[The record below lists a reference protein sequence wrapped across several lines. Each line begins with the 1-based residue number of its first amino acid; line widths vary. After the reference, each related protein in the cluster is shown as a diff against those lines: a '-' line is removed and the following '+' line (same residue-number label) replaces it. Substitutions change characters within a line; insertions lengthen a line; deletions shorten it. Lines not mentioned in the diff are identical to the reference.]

1 MALKLV
7 KVGTTDEFSFGDE
20 SDPIINS
27 VTLDGSGGTKVSNEL
42 QIDLYADSGFYIDPI
57 SLEVVSPDAGIVYQC
72 SLDGVNFYD
81 INPFI
86 LPVVDAVSTPQRIPL
101 YLRVV
106 VDNDGTVSAGSY
118 TNPDLKLIAT
128 QIE

>member
-7 KVGTTDEFSFGDE
+7 KVGTTDEFSFGDG

-27 VTLDGSGGTKVSNEL
+27 VTLDGSGGTEISNEL
-42 QIDLYADSGFYIDPI
+42 QIDLYADSGSYEDI
-57 SLEVVSPDAGIVYQC
+57 SLEIVSPDAGIVYQG
-72 SLDGVNFYD
+72 SLTGVDFDD
-81 INPFI
+81 INSLIIPT
-86 LPVVDAVSTPQRIPL
+86 VDAVSTPQRIPL

-106 VDNDGTVSAGSY
+106 VDNDGTVTGGSY
-118 TNPDLKLIAT
+118 TNPDLKLTAT

>member
-27 VTLDGSGGTKVSNEL
+27 VTLDGSGGTEISNEL
-42 QIDLYADSGFYIDPI
+42 QIDLYADSGSYEDI
-57 SLEVVSPDAGIVYQC
+57 SLEIVSPDAGIVYQG
-72 SLDGVNFYD
+72 SLTGVDFDD
-81 INPFI
+81 INSLIIPT
-86 LPVVDAVSTPQRIPL
+86 VDAVSTPQRIPL

-106 VDNDGTVSAGSY
+106 VNNDGTVTGGSY

>member
-72 SLDGVNFYD
+72 SLNGVDFYD

-86 LPVVDAVSTPQRIPL
+86 LPIVDAVSTPQRIPL

>member
-7 KVGTTDEFSFGDE
+7 KVGTTDEFSFGDG

-27 VTLDGSGGTKVSNEL
+27 VTLDGSGGTEISNEL
-42 QIDLYADSGFYIDPI
+42 QIDLYADSGSYEDI
-57 SLEVVSPDAGIVYQC
+57 SLEVVSPDAGIVYQG
-72 SLDGVNFYD
+72 SLTGFDFDD
-81 INPFI
+81 INSLIIPT
-86 LPVVDAVSTPQRIPL
+86 VDAGSAPQRIPL

-106 VDNDGTVSAGSY
+106 VDNDGTVTGGSY
-118 TNPDLKLIAT
+118 TNPDLKLTAT

>member
-7 KVGTTDEFSFGDE
+7 KAGTTDEFSFGDE

-27 VTLDGSGGTKVSNEL
+27 VTLDGSGGTEVSNEL

-72 SLDGVNFYD
+72 SLNGVDFYD

>member
-7 KVGTTDEFSFGDE
+7 KVGTTDEFSFGDG

-27 VTLDGSGGTKVSNEL
+27 VTLDGSGGTEVSDEL
-42 QIDLYADSGFYIDPI
+42 QIDLYADSGSYEDI
-57 SLEVVSPDAGIVYQC
+57 SLEVVSPDAGIVYQG
-72 SLDGVNFYD
+72 SLNGVDFDD
-81 INPFI
+81 INSLI
-86 LPVVDAVSTPQRIPL
+86 ISNVDAGSAPQRITF
-101 YLRVV
+101 YLRVA

-118 TNPDLKLIAT
+118 TNPDLKLTAT

>member
-27 VTLDGSGGTKVSNEL
+27 VTLDGSGGTEISNEL
-42 QIDLYADSGFYIDPI
+42 QIDLYADSGSYEDI
-57 SLEVVSPDAGIVYQC
+57 SLEIVSPDAGIVYQG
-72 SLDGVNFYD
+72 SLTGVDFDD
-81 INPFI
+81 INSLIIPT
-86 LPVVDAVSTPQRIPL
+86 VDAVSTPQRIPL

-106 VDNDGTVSAGSY
+106 VDNDGTVTGGSY

>member
-27 VTLDGSGGTKVSNEL
+27 VTLDGSGGTEISNEL
-42 QIDLYADSGFYIDPI
+42 QIDLYADSGSYEDI
-57 SLEVVSPDAGIVYQC
+57 SLEIVSPDAGIVYQG
-72 SLDGVNFYD
+72 SLTGVDFDD
-81 INPFI
+81 INSLIIPT
-86 LPVVDAVSTPQRIPL
+86 VDAVSTPQRIPL

>member
-27 VTLDGSGGTKVSNEL
+27 VILDGSGGTEISNEL
-42 QIDLYADSGFYIDPI
+42 QIDLYADSGSYEDI
-57 SLEVVSPDAGIVYQC
+57 SLEIVSPDAGIVYQG
-72 SLDGVNFYD
+72 SLTGVDFDD
-81 INPFI
+81 INSLIIPT
-86 LPVVDAVSTPQRIPL
+86 VDAVSTPQRIPL